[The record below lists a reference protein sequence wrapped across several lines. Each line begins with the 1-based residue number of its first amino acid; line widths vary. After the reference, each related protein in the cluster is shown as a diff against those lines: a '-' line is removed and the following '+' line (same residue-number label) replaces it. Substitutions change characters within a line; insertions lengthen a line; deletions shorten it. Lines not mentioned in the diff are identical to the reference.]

1 MLSKIVYLLSVIKSY
16 IFCFRYL
23 TFSEAKKCPI
33 LIHWRVKTFISRTAS
48 IKIKD
53 GSKHSV
59 KIGIWAGSYGIS
71 RGKVTQFSILD
82 KAQVIFNGQCNIS
95 KGCNVVARGNAVLSF
110 GKHFFC
116 NANCKI
122 LANKSISFGNDI
134 LMGWNVTMLDG
145 DGHRTL
151 FNEQKQDDCKEIFI
165 ADHCWIG
172 ADSTILKGVKLDKNT
187 IVPYGS
193 IIHKSTNGQTN
204 TVFSNKVLKE
214 NMEWID

>member
-33 LIHWRVKTFISRTAS
+33 LIHWRVKTFISKTAS

-59 KIGIWAGSYGIS
+59 KIGIWGGSYGIS

-95 KGCNVVARGNAVLSF
+95 KGWQEGMLS
-110 GKHFFC
+110 
-116 NANCKI
+116 
-122 LANKSISFGNDI
+122 
-134 LMGWNVTMLDG
+134 
-145 DGHRTL
+145 
-151 FNEQKQDDCKEIFI
+151 
-165 ADHCWIG
+165 
-172 ADSTILKGVKLDKNT
+172 
-187 IVPYGS
+187 
-193 IIHKSTNGQTN
+193 
-204 TVFSNKVLKE
+204 
-214 NMEWID
+214 